1 MEGGRRFRRFGLHR
15 GLALNYPLSV
25 LPLHNVS
32 RASAAT
38 RPRLSCTLSC
48 WYCDLRIYAF
58 TDPIFRI
65 GRRYARYLRVW
76 FSMGV
81 GFGATLMI
89 VLALLL
95 LWELAGFLHLHK
107 SNANL
112 NKLVFGFS
120 PTVYG
125 LKISLADAG
134 FIVLSTLISVCA
146 HEIGHAIA
154 AASEGVQV
162 EHVAIFIAVLFPGAL
177 VAFNQDSLQALQ
189 RISALR
195 IYCAGIWH
203 NAVCCAISGLTLLLL
218 PSILFPLYV
227 HGQGLMVLEV
237 PYSSPLHGYLSP
249 GDMIVAVDDIP
260 IRDKQDW
267 VEAISLIDIDSNQES
282 NHTQY
287 VGKGSSKKGYCVP
300 LGSLEERES
309 IRHVDNVSTCLD
321 DLTAFISTPCS
332 DMDTTDYNDGSGSAE
347 EHARCLDAKEVIKLR
362 KCGDG
367 WSHIVN
373 GSSCLCLQ
381 DESCVTPIKKQGSM
395 WVEVTCFS
403 SYGSPACSRIE
414 QTPLPTS
421 QISKLTER
429 NCSRS
434 FVYVGDLFSLSNSV
448 HFTSYR
454 PRLWASSVGA
464 YVPYV
469 MEKILILTY
478 HVSLTLA
485 LMNTLPVFFLDGE
498 SILEV
503 NLSYCSWLSHR
514 KSKDLLQL
522 ILAVGTLISVLSFV
536 KMIAKGY

>member
-1 MEGGRRFRRFGLHR
+1 MCPGPQPPQGLVFPAPYPVGR
-15 GLALNYPLSV
+15 
-25 LPLHNVS
+25 
-32 RASAAT
+32 
-38 RPRLSCTLSC
+38 
-48 WYCDLRIYAF
+48 YCDLRIYAF

-89 VLALLL
+89 VLAL
-95 LWELAGFLHLHK
+95 
-107 SNANL
+107 
-112 NKLVFGFS
+112 
-120 PTVYG
+120 VYG

-154 AASEGVQV
+154 AA
-162 EHVAIFIAVLFPGAL
+162 
-177 VAFNQDSLQALQ
+177 
-189 RISALR
+189 RIHCR
-195 IYCAGIWH
+195 RY
-203 NAVCCAISGLTLLLL
+203 NVYLLYAYIV
-218 PSILFPLYV
+218 P
-227 HGQGLMVLEV
+227 VLEV

-522 ILAVGTLISVLSFV
+522 ILAVGTLISVLSFA

>member
-189 RISALR
+189 LLCNLWIDVVALAV
-195 IYCAGIWH
+195 YFVSFVCAWSRP
-203 NAVCCAISGLTLLLL
+203 N
-218 PSILFPLYV
+218 
-227 HGQGLMVLEV
+227 
-237 PYSSPLHGYLSP
+237 

>member
-203 NAVCCAISGLTLLLL
+203 NAVVKLQSFVSFLMCIYITEFRFSRGPFHVDSYYIVNNFLTVTFAPCVLMNIHLPAVLCNLWIDVVALAVYFVSFVCAWSR
-218 PSILFPLYV
+218 PN
-227 HGQGLMVLEV
+227 
-237 PYSSPLHGYLSP
+237 

-434 FVYVGDLFSLSNSV
+434 FVFFSWTGNPS
-448 HFTSYR
+448 
-454 PRLWASSVGA
+454 
-464 YVPYV
+464 
-469 MEKILILTY
+469 
-478 HVSLTLA
+478 
-485 LMNTLPVFFLDGE
+485 
-498 SILEV
+498 
-503 NLSYCSWLSHR
+503 
-514 KSKDLLQL
+514 
-522 ILAVGTLISVLSFV
+522 
-536 KMIAKGY
+536 